1 MPAGVP
7 GRDLVL
13 AFPASFRK
21 TPSTRAIGIITSI
34 VVLYSV
40 QRLEEPLVSGF
51 LYAAVGIFTC
61 VIVGYVASIVLG
73 GETRPV
79 AGLELKTLKQQE
91 E

>member
-1 MPAGVP
+1 M
-7 GRDLVL
+7 
-13 AFPASFRK
+13 
-21 TPSTRAIGIITSI
+21 AIGIITSI

-73 GETRPV
+73 GETRSV
-79 AGLELKTLKQQE
+79 AGLKLKTLKQQE